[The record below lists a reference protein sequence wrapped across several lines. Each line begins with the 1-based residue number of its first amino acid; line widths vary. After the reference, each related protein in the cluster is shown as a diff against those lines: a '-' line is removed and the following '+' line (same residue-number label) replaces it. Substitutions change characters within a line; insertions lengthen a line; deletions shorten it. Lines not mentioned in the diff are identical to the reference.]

1 MRRFRQL
8 ALGLVL
14 FSMAGHSWGDCIEGD
29 CFNGQVKETYIF
41 FGKVY
46 EGDFKDGQRT
56 GKGKYTWASGD
67 VYEGDFKDGQITGQG
82 K

>member
-29 CFNGQVKETYIF
+29 CFNGQGKETYIF

-46 EGDFKDGQRT
+46 EGDFKDGQEPAKESTHGLAVMSMRVT
-56 GKGKYTWASGD
+56 SKMAR
-67 VYEGDFKDGQITGQG
+67 
-82 K
+82 